1 MDMLVAETIMRQI
14 HCGVDAHG
22 NTGRHMM
29 MCWGANEFKG
39 SAEENQEGRGY
50 LAFKVSGLL
59 FKGEVKIT
67 LAWLDTYTIE
77 FIEANGNC
85 MASIKD
91 IYFDELANVIDA
103 YVENEK
109 NAY

>member
-14 HCGVDAHG
+14 HCGVDSHG

-39 SAEENQEGRGY
+39 SADESQDGRGY
-50 LAFKVSGLL
+50 LAFKVRGLL

-67 LAWLDTYTIE
+67 LAWSDTYTIE

-109 NAY
+109 NAH